1 MIDLTPLDVRKKVG
15 DFKKV
20 LRGYEPGEVDEFLQL
35 VAARFEELVKENIT
49 LTERTDRLQEQV
61 QAYSGRETAVQEALV
76 MAQKLREDI
85 KSQVEREV
93 QLAKQGAEA
102 DIRNSMNEAKLR
114 LGVLGQALTDLERRR
129 LRFLKSFRQMLQR
142 ELEAVEIE
150 EARAPQNE
158 AQPVELELGTRGLRD
173 DQRSMIDLQ
182 MAAVDIAD
190 LRPTELSSGSAT
202 PAGEDASAGRSD
214 AGEPSW
220 PSPFAKESDRSHRDG
235 EDSR

>member
-1 MIDLTPLDVRKKVG
+1 MIDLTPLDVRKKAG

-20 LRGYEPGEVDEFLQL
+20 LRGYEPEEVNEFLQL

-49 LTERTDRLQEQV
+49 LTERTERLQEQV
-61 QAYSGRETAVQEALV
+61 HAYSGRETAVQEALV

-102 DIRNSMNEAKLR
+102 DIRNQMNEAKLR

-142 ELEAVEIE
+142 ELEAVEVE
-150 EARAPQNE
+150 ESRAPQAE
-158 AQPVELELGTRGLRD
+158 APPVELELGSRGPRD
-173 DQRSMIDLQ
+173 DHRSLMELQ
-182 MAAVDIAD
+182 VAAIDIAD
-190 LRPTELSSGSAT
+190 LRPTELVSGSET
-202 PAGEDASAGRSD
+202 SAGGDAAGSRSTGD
-214 AGEPSW
+214 VLW
-220 PSPFAKESDRSHRDG
+220 PSPFTKEGDRNPHDG
-235 EDSR
+235 EGSR